1 MRQATIFEKM
11 SLKLKIPTTGHWS
24 STGKTYK
31 VLIFPNK
38 YKEAIMAKRVESPS
52 SINTFK
58 QCARK
63 YYYQYLLKLPTVP
76 NIHQVR
82 GNIVHS
88 TLENFYNIDITTL
101 DENTY
106 PLKIRET
113 IQKLFLHYWQEYKP
127 KLNNLKLNQDQE
139 RFYFEETMLML
150 LNWANHFI
158 DDITKTKH
166 HRTISL
172 QEAFV
177 LLTPIREQEF
187 ISEKHSVKGF
197 VDAIHYLDGEVHIL
211 DYKTNSSFEF
221 KDSIKLQLG
230 IYSLLY
236 YEMYNIMPAKV
247 GIFFLRDKP
256 KWLNVDATLL
266 DLAKREIECIHQH
279 TSSFELIEH
288 YPQTVTGLCK
298 WSTGQCDFYN
308 TCKPHEK

>member
-1 MRQATIFEKM
+1 
-11 SLKLKIPTTGHWS
+11 
-24 STGKTYK
+24 
-31 VLIFPNK
+31 
-38 YKEAIMAKRVESPS
+38 MAKRVESPS

-88 TLENFYNIDITTL
+88 VLENFYNIDITQL
-101 DENTY
+101 DENNFH
-106 PLKIRET
+106 LKIREI
-113 IQKLFLHYWQEYKP
+113 IQKLCLHYWQQYKP
-127 KLNNLKLNQDQE
+127 QLTSLKLNQDQE

-158 DDITKTKH
+158 DDVTKTKQL
-166 HRTISL
+166 RNISV
-172 QEAFV
+172 QEAFL
-177 LLTPIREQEF
+177 LLTPIREHEF
-187 ISEKHSVKGF
+187 LSEKHAVKGF
-197 VDAIHYLDGEVHIL
+197 VDAIHQVDGEIHIL

-221 KDSIKLQLG
+221 KDSIKLQLA

-236 YEMYNIMPAKV
+236 YELYNLMPAKV

-256 KWLNVDATLL
+256 KWINVDPSLL
-266 DLAKREIECIHQH
+266 DLAKREIASVHNH
-279 TSSFELIEH
+279 TSSFEAIEH

-298 WSTGQCDFYN
+298 WSTGKCDFYD

>member
-1 MRQATIFEKM
+1 
-11 SLKLKIPTTGHWS
+11 
-24 STGKTYK
+24 
-31 VLIFPNK
+31 
-38 YKEAIMAKRVESPS
+38 MAKRIESPS

-88 TLENFYNIDITTL
+88 ALENFYNIDITQL
-101 DENTY
+101 DENTF
-106 PLKIRET
+106 PLKIREI
-113 IQKLFLHYWQEYKP
+113 IQKLCLHYWQEYKP
-127 KLNNLKLNQDQE
+127 KLTSLKLNQDQE

-158 DDITKTKH
+158 DDLTKTKQL
-166 HRTISL
+166 RTISV
-172 QEAFV
+172 QEAF
-177 LLTPIREQEF
+177 LLITPIREQEF
-187 ISEKHSVKGF
+187 LSQQHSVKGF
-197 VDAIHYLDGEVHIL
+197 VDAIHQIDGEIHIL

-236 YEMYNIMPAKV
+236 YETYNLMPAKV
-247 GIFFLRDKP
+247 GIFFLRDKA
-256 KWLNVDATLL
+256 KWINVDQTLL
-266 DLAKREIECIHQH
+266 DLAKREIESIHTH

-298 WSTGQCDFYN
+298 WSTGKCDFYD
-308 TCKPHEK
+308 TCKPHEKVQ